1 MRTESEIRK
10 RIEELQI
17 AQEMNQNAIKLG
29 ASRIRNM
36 RITDSSMS
44 NQVEIMAGTAK
55 SWFVNSEIESA
66 LRWVLERE

>member
-36 RITDSSMS
+36 RITDSSMG
-44 NQVEIMAGTAK
+44 NQVEIMHGTAK
-55 SWFVNSEIESA
+55 TWFVNSEIESA
-66 LRWVLERE
+66 LCWVLSSD